1 LPLGLLEVRR
11 SYFER
16 APMTVD
22 RDGEKITLYPR
33 TIGDVFAAAGR
44 AGFRIDV
51 LLEPEPLRSADPGP
65 SIPTAIVWRAR
76 KSGS

>member
-1 LPLGLLEVRR
+1 
-11 SYFER
+11 
-16 APMTVD
+16 MTVD
-22 RDGEKITLYPR
+22 RDGETITLYPR

-65 SIPTAIVWRAR
+65 AIPTAIIWRAR